1 MACIDYDDLTQYETE
16 ARAGRGE
23 ALYNLGLAYSTGQGV
38 SVDYVA
44 AHKWFN
50 LAAMRGVE
58 AARSWRSQLARE
70 MSAGQIAEAQR
81 QAREWLGIVATSGTA

>member
-1 MACIDYDDLTQYETE
+1 MAYIDGDALTNFETE
-16 ARAGRGE
+16 ARNGRTE

-50 LAAMRGVE
+50 LAAMKGVNE
-58 AARSWRSQLARE
+58 ARAWRAQLSAE
-70 MSAGQIAEAQR
+70 MSAHQIAEAQR
-81 QAREWLGIVATSGTA
+81 QAREWLLVR